1 MEKSLLKT
9 FIPFFTCSK
18 NYIFKNQIVMPDNKN
33 FTNKQTK
40 TLKFDINV
48 KPEDTT
54 KNCADGLT
62 FFSFSGFDT
71 NLSRKGGV

>member
-1 MEKSLLKT
+1 
-9 FIPFFTCSK
+9 
-18 NYIFKNQIVMPDNKN
+18 MPDNKN

>member
-1 MEKSLLKT
+1 MEKSLLNT
-9 FIPFFTCSK
+9 LILFFTCSQ
-18 NYIFKNQIVMPDNKN
+18 NYIFAKQIVMPDNKN

-62 FFSFSGFDT
+62 FFSFSGVKH
-71 NLSRKGGV
+71 NLSFGGVR